1 MNKSKQYAS
10 FESLDALKQKAIILL
25 FEGNMTDEQIAK
37 EVHRGRT
44 TIVKWKK
51 DETFVKAQQEYNHI
65 VLDKYVPD
73 AVKQL
78 GALSAK
84 AKSEMVRLQ
93 ATTTI
98 LSMTGFGS
106 TERSPELEMA
116 QVRKSNAEADIA
128 EAKAKR
134 ENNGD
139 STDNI
144 NVNIVMPNSSEEQKD
159 NE

>member
-1 MNKSKQYAS
+1 MNKSEQYAS

-51 DETFVKAQQEYNHI
+51 DETFVKAQQEYSHI

-78 GALSAK
+78 GVLSTK

-106 TERSPELEMA
+106 TERNPELEMA
-116 QVRKSNAEADIA
+116 QVRKANAEADIK
-128 EAKAKR
+128 EAQARR
-134 ENNGD
+134 ETDGNNSSGHV
-139 STDNI
+139 S
-144 NVNIVMPNSSEEQKD
+144 VEIVMPGDDENQD
-159 NE
+159 

>member
-1 MNKSKQYAS
+1 MNKSEQYAS

-25 FEGNMTDEQIAK
+25 FEGDMTDEQIAK

-51 DETFVKAQQEYNHI
+51 DETFVKAQQEYSHI

-78 GALSAK
+78 GALSTK

-106 TERSPELEMA
+106 TERNPELEMA
-116 QVRKSNAEADIA
+116 QVRKANAEADIK
-128 EAKAKR
+128 EAQARR
-134 ENNGD
+134 ETDGNNSSGHV
-139 STDNI
+139 
-144 NVNIVMPNSSEEQKD
+144 NVEIVMPGDDEN
-159 NE
+159 

>member
-1 MNKSKQYAS
+1 VMNKSKQYAS

-51 DETFVKAQQEYNHI
+51 DETFVKAQQEYSHI

-106 TERSPELEMA
+106 TERNPELEMA
-116 QVRKSNAEADIA
+116 QIRKANAEAKIK
-128 EAKAKR
+128 EAQAKR
-134 ENNGD
+134 ETSEDSSNITINIKPINKDGGD
-139 STDNI
+139 DNA
-144 NVNIVMPNSSEEQKD
+144 D
-159 NE
+159 

>member
-1 MNKSKQYAS
+1 MNKSEQYTS

-25 FEGNMTDEQIAK
+25 FEGKMTDEQIAK

-51 DETFVKAQQEYNHI
+51 DETFIKAQQEYSHI

-78 GALSAK
+78 GALSTK

-106 TERSPELEMA
+106 TERNPALEDA
-116 QVRKSNAEADIA
+116 QIRKANAEADIK
-128 EAKAKR
+128 EAQARR
-134 ENNGD
+134 ETDGNNSSGHV
-139 STDNI
+139 S
-144 NVNIVMPNSSEEQKD
+144 VEIVMPGDDENQ
-159 NE
+159 N

>member
-51 DETFVKAQQEYNHI
+51 DETFAKAQQEYSHI
-65 VLDKYVPD
+65 ALDKYVPD

-78 GALSAK
+78 GVLSTK

-106 TERSPELEMA
+106 TERNPELEMA
-116 QVRKSNAEADIA
+116 QVRKSKAEADIM

-134 ENNGD
+134 EVSEDG
-139 STDNI
+139 TDAV
-144 NVNIVMPNSSEEQKD
+144 NVNIIVPNSNEEQNN

>member
-37 EVHRGRT
+37 TVNRSRT
-44 TIVKWKK
+44 TLSKWKK
-51 DETFVKAQQEYNHI
+51 DETFAKAQQEYSHI
-65 VLDKYVPD
+65 ALDKYVPD

-78 GALSAK
+78 GSLSTK

-106 TERSPELEMA
+106 TERNPELEMA
-116 QVRKSNAEADIA
+116 QVRKSKAEADIM

-134 ENNGD
+134 EANVD
-139 STDNI
+139 DTDNI
-144 NVNIVMPNSSEEQKD
+144 NVNIIVPNSDEEQKD

>member
-1 MNKSKQYAS
+1 MNKSEQYAS

-51 DETFVKAQQEYNHI
+51 DETFAKAQQEYNHI

-78 GALSAK
+78 GALSSK

-106 TERSPELEMA
+106 TERNPELEIA
-116 QVRKSNAEADIA
+116 QIRKANAEAKIK
-128 EAKAKR
+128 EAQAKR
-134 ENNGD
+134 ETSEDTSNITINIKPINQSGGD
-139 STDNI
+139 ESAD
-144 NVNIVMPNSSEEQKD
+144 
-159 NE
+159 

>member
-1 MNKSKQYAS
+1 MNKSEQYAS

-51 DETFVKAQQEYNHI
+51 DETFVKAQQEYSHI

-78 GALSAK
+78 GTLSTK

-106 TERSPELEMA
+106 TERNPELEMA
-116 QVRKSNAEADIA
+116 QIRKANAEAKIK
-128 EAKAKR
+128 EAQARR
-134 ENNGD
+134 ETDGNNSSGHV
-139 STDNI
+139 S
-144 NVNIVMPNSSEEQKD
+144 VEIVMPGDDENQD
-159 NE
+159 